1 MLPGPARIL
10 ECPFCG
16 EKKKVLSLL
25 SGNLYGVE
33 YWSDNK
39 RIAPMLPEV
48 SLVQK
53 CPNCGMYYVISRQ
66 NEEYD
71 TENDYSFKT
80 GYLSFPEMK
89 EAFIQLSKEGFTD
102 IREEFDIRLMLHHAY
117 NDYFSRGEAKGV
129 ATENDKSLF
138 QTNGMWLIE
147 NAISDDLL
155 KAEYYREIG
164 DFDNAINIL
173 NSITIEEN
181 EFRRNVA
188 SSVRERIEKKDTAVF
203 KTY

>member
-25 SGNLYGVE
+25 SGNTFGAE

-39 RIAPMLPEV
+39 QIARMLPEV

-53 CPNCGMYYVISRQ
+53 CPNCGKYYVISRQ
-66 NEEYD
+66 NVEYD
-71 TENDYSFKT
+71 TENDYSFET

-89 EAFIQLSKEGFTD
+89 EAFIQLSKEGFID
-102 IREEFDIRLMLHHAY
+102 ISEECTVRFMLHHAY

-129 ATENDKSLF
+129 AAENDKSLF

-147 NAISDDLL
+147 NVISDDLM

-164 DFDNAINIL
+164 DFDNSINIL
-173 NSITIEEN
+173 NSTTIDD
-181 EFRRNVA
+181 EFRRNIA
-188 SSVRERIEKKDTAVF
+188 SSVRERIEKKDSSVF
-203 KTY
+203 RIK